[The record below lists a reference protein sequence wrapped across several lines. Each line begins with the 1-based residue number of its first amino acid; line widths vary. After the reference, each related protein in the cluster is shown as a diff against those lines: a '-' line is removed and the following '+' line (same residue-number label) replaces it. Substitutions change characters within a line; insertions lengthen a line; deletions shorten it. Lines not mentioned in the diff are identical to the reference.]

1 MTTPPVRLPVSLAC
15 VAIWSWQFILRVWL
29 LPWQEGKKRTLS
41 NKNPRYKPRD
51 VKSRLCVFFE
61 RLLLFSSSFLS
72 PCVAVIQKP
81 TCYVQMSN
89 WFYLS
94 ETKCY
99 EHGSPERERFGF
111 IEIEHVVRVIWI
123 YTLIAFCYISF
134 EEYTRDTYR
143 IQDTHWRGGWRAHTH
158 THTHRA
164 PQIRMLLLHYSWRS

>member
-1 MTTPPVRLPVSLAC
+1 MELTVHPQSLAAALTGEEKTYL
-15 VAIWSWQFILRVWL
+15 VKQK
-29 LPWQEGKKRTLS
+29 PTLQTS
-41 NKNPRYKPRD
+41 GCKIETMRFLWKAA
-51 VKSRLCVFFE
+51 FF
-61 RLLLFSSSFLS
+61 SSFLS
-72 PCVAVIQKP
+72 PFVAVIQKP

-99 EHGSPERERFGF
+99 ENGSPEQEWFGF

-158 THTHRA
+158 THTPSSTDMHVA
-164 PQIRMLLLHYSWRS
+164 TSLLLA